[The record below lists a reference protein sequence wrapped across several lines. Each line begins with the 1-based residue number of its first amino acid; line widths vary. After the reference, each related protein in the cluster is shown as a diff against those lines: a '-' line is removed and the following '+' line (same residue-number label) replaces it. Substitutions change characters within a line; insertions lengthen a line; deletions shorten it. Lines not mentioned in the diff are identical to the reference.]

1 MNKMDLVERVAEVLG
16 SKKAA
21 KMAIEC
27 VGSAITGALKKKEK
41 VTLVGF
47 GTFSVVK
54 RSARKAKNPRT
65 GEVIKVRAKNAPKFA
80 PGKAL
85 KEAVR

>member
-1 MNKMDLVERVAEVLG
+1 MNKADLINKVAKVLG
-16 SKKAA
+16 SKKSA
-21 KMAIEC
+21 KSAVYC
-27 VGSAITGALKKKEK
+27 VGSTITGALKKKEK

-54 RSARKAKNPRT
+54 RAARKAKNPRT
-65 GEVIKVRAKNAPKFA
+65 GEEIKVKAKNAPKFT

-85 KEAVR
+85 KEAVK

>member
-1 MNKMDLVERVAEVLG
+1 MNKMDLVDKVAEVLG

-21 KMAIEC
+21 K
-27 VGSAITGALKKKEK
+27 SAIDCVSSPIKGALQKKEK

-54 RSARKAKNPRT
+54 RAARKAKNPRT
-65 GEVIKVRAKNAPKFA
+65 GEIIKIKAKNAPKFA

-85 KEAVR
+85 KESVQ